1 MELFARA
8 ARIPGDRIAGYR
20 NSRPRRIRLLG
31 LGDEGSRIAHEI
43 ARQAYPNVEVGMD
56 AGPIGLKEIIGG
68 PQDEGLDMVIIVCR
82 EGDER
87 LFRPPPAKPNML
99 VTFVVV
105 QEIAQAAEV
114 QETLAAQIRGLSDLF
129 VTTSDPDYV
138 GDLIANLAS

>member
-20 NSRPRRIRLLG
+20 NSMPRRIRLFG
-31 LGDEGSRIAHEI
+31 LGERGSGIALEI
-43 ARQAYPNVEVGMD
+43 AGRAYRNVEVVTD
-56 AGPIGLKEIIGG
+56 TRPIGWTEIIGEQLER
-68 PQDEGLDMVIIVCR
+68 PDTVVIVCR

-87 LFRPPPAKPNML
+87 LFRPSPGKPSML
-99 VTFVVV
+99 VTFVVL
-105 QEIAQAAEV
+105 QEVAQAAEA

-138 GDLIANLAS
+138 GDLIDNLAS